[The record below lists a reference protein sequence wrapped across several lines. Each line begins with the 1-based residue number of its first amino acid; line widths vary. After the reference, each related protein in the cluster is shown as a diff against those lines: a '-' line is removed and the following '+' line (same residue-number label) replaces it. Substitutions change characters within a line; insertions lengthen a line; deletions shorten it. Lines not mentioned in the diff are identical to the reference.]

1 MEETCKERQENELQ
15 AIQAIY
21 MDDFQDLREKREDPP
36 KVCLNLTPLQS
47 VVGKEV
53 YARVDLIVQYTKHYP
68 NKSPKL
74 SLSNAKGISN
84 EDVSELQKQLQQ
96 MAAELVG
103 EVMVLN
109 LAHHVQTF
117 LHTRN
122 KPQLSFYEKM
132 MVNKKEEEERLQAAE
147 QEKRLM
153 EFEAKKKR
161 EENEK
166 REIEE
171 VLQRRE
177 EAVKES
183 RRRRVITE
191 QNSKT
196 NPSQLSANTNN
207 TDLSPAKESS
217 SPLQRK
223 ASGNSLALSQ
233 HPTASP
239 KKTDAI
245 KVAPARSILRRRRS
259 SECIGDEASFSGT
272 QVITFKSKSERVVH
286 AGKCLGQGSSG
297 SRVFSAMDITL
308 GELVVVCEWSLSSQ
322 QGGAKRSLLSNDNQQ
337 LESHG
342 GLMKQVCSIEQE
354 IVSGLVNRVSHP
366 NLTHYLA
373 VNVQETVPFVKVQ
386 VLVEYVGGGDLS
398 LRLRGGGLPVQ
409 ELREYTQQ
417 LVEAIAYLHG
427 KHLVHKDLRLTS
439 CRLDSDGNLRLA
451 DYSVGKRLSELYQ
464 AYGRNENETRGSPN
478 EESSKTTSRYE
489 KSGDIYSLGIL
500 VLSLAIGE
508 VITGDVKEI
517 PTSLPPELRDFLTNC
532 LKTDERHR
540 MSASQL
546 LSHSFITPVIMNS
559 PSSGKEGIANGGI
572 SSNNRAVSPIDQ
584 PVHEEPVPDFSF
596 FPGVPGK
603 SRLKCDFE
611 ELQFLGKG
619 GFGNVIKVRNRLDN
633 CLYAVKRIPLKPKSV
648 QFTKRITREVQ
659 LISRLNHENV
669 VRYYNAW
676 IESSEEQSSSSNSTD
691 TDSASKN
698 KPVEDSLLELNKI
711 EAPSLRADRQSGDES
726 WWKEG
731 EEDGS
736 ESSSSGSQDSVR
748 SPQKSHSTSFFSS
761 KSKSSERIV
770 FDAAKIDES
779 VLQFGDLMDTESE
792 DSEEGEDWQ
801 ETESDSSLEVKGL
814 QYLYIQMEYCEKST
828 LRNLIDEGLHQDE
841 ECVWRLFREI
851 VEGLAH
857 IHTQGIIHRD
867 LKPVNLFLD
876 SHGRV
881 KIGDFGLA
889 TTHSIMRVGM
899 GTDTPENND
908 NSQSSKS
915 NASAKESVTGKVG
928 TFLYVAPELGKR
940 GNFRA
945 KYSPKVDLYSL
956 GIIFFEMCFR
966 PLTTSMER
974 VEVLGNLRTERTI
987 FPGEFDQKQ
996 LAKQTTVLR
1005 WLLKH
1010 NPEERPSSQELL
1022 QSQYIPPKI
1031 EDGQL
1036 DEVLEHT
1043 LASTNSTRY
1052 QRLMKAVFSQHVYP
1066 VREVTYDVEFYTRQ
1080 VFPRTILA
1088 QQMVHESVKSVFVR
1102 HGALRVRTPLLAP
1115 RTKLF
1120 EELELAVSLMDHSG
1134 ALVTLPYDL
1143 RIPFARYV
1151 ARKGVLQMK
1160 RFDVGCVYRVNR
1172 FLGAHPREIYE
1183 CVFDIITSTTEDL
1196 VPDAE
1201 VLLVVAE
1208 IIKEFPCLDN
1218 RDYYIRINHTGLM
1231 KSFLSS
1237 HCVSDER
1244 QSELISILQEPL
1256 GEKER
1261 NDQISSFVENL
1272 QISEHNATALC
1283 EFLNFNGPVNKL
1295 REHLIATRKRKP
1307 WIGQTARQAFSDLEK
1322 ITSHA
1327 KKFGISLPVVV
1338 NTSMVYNFQHFSGL
1352 IFQFVAADSRKRKRG
1367 GVDILA
1373 AGGRYDKLIGQF
1385 RRVADTSC
1393 GVGVSIAIE
1402 KIVSA
1407 LVEDQEA
1414 FVPCQ
1419 YDVFV
1424 CSTGFKPMQE
1434 ESMHIARDLWN
1445 AGIKATISYGAILL
1459 EEAQEV
1465 CKREGI
1471 QHMVVL
1477 KDLDPGFVRVRSL
1490 DRERVSESRVH
1501 IYELVDHLHG
1511 KCSGKPEVAECNA
1524 PPSNKCQGTQGS
1536 NEPSSIIAPE
1546 IKVSFNTQEKMAW
1559 NTKRRYE
1566 SVMVAKIKPLFA
1578 QFSSKNAVEV
1588 IGVDLPGSVLHNMSA
1603 ILDLDANK
1611 DAFDASV
1618 ATIECKS
1625 PRHRRYIE
1633 RVCEEIRELKVIKK
1647 VPMVFVYSVKDDIFK
1662 TFF

>member
-84 EDVSELQKQLQQ
+84 EDVSELQKELQQ

-153 EFEAKKKR
+153 EFEAKKER

-217 SPLQRK
+217 PLQRK
-223 ASGNSLALSQ
+223 ASGNSLALCQ

-259 SECIGDEASFSGT
+259 SECIGDEVSFSGT

-297 SRVFSAMDITL
+297 SRVFSAMDISL

-337 LESHG
+337 LDSHG

-398 LRLRGGGLPVQ
+398 LRLRSGGLPVR

-417 LVEAIAYLHG
+417 LVEAITYLHG
-427 KHLVHKDLRLTS
+427 KHVVHKDLRLTS
-439 CRLDSDGNLRLA
+439 CRFDSGGNLRLA
-451 DYSVGKRLSELYQ
+451 DYSVGKRYILLKLRQ
-464 AYGRNENETRGSPN
+464 
-478 EESSKTTSRYE
+478 E
-489 KSGDIYSLGIL
+489 KNL
-500 VLSLAIGE
+500 E
-508 VITGDVKEI
+508 
-517 PTSLPPELRDFLTNC
+517 
-532 LKTDERHR
+532 
-540 MSASQL
+540 
-546 LSHSFITPVIMNS
+546 
-559 PSSGKEGIANGGI
+559 
-572 SSNNRAVSPIDQ
+572 
-584 PVHEEPVPDFSF
+584 
-596 FPGVPGK
+596 
-603 SRLKCDFE
+603 
-611 ELQFLGKG
+611 
-619 GFGNVIKVRNRLDN
+619 VRNRLDN

-711 EAPSLRADRQSGDES
+711 EAPSLRPDRQSGLES
-726 WWKEG
+726 WWKDG
-731 EEDGS
+731 EESSKDGS
-736 ESSSSGSQDSVR
+736 DSSSSGSQDSVR

-770 FDAAKIDES
+770 FDTAKIDES

-857 IHTQGIIHRD
+857 IHTQGIIIHRD

-915 NASAKESVTGKVG
+915 SASAKESVTGKVG

-940 GNFRA
+940 GNLRA

-996 LAKQTTVLR
+996 LAKQTTVLK

-1134 ALVTLPYDL
+1134 ALVMLPYDL

-1208 IIKEFPCLDN
+1208 IIREFPCLDN

-1295 REHLIATRKRKP
+1295 REHLIATRKRKS

-1327 KKFGISLPVVV
+1327 KKFVISLPVVV

-1424 CSTGFKPMQE
+1424 CSTGSKPLQE

-1490 DRERVSESRVH
+1490 DRERVSESRVQ
-1501 IYELVDHLHG
+1501 ISELVDHLHG

-1588 IGVDLPGSVLHNMSA
+1588 IGVDLPGSVLRNMSA

-1618 ATIECKS
+1618 ATIEDKS